1 MFDKAFGGTSGNH
14 RSCLLPREVSRGSRE
29 DRWSTGEHG
38 EDAHVLCAKAVR
50 GTAQGSRSG
59 TRLAMNMIKNKASER
74 EEIETLLPWHAA
86 GTLSRRDAQK
96 VEQALAS
103 DADLAVQYAT
113 VQQDLVETI
122 GLNES
127 LGAPSARAMQKL
139 MADIEADATARRA
152 RSSFNLGEWL
162 SERLSS
168 FSPRTLAW
176 SATAAALAVVLQAG
190 LLAGMFVS
198 ERQGGSFQTA
208 SVQTDQAIKGGT
220 YALIRFAPEA
230 TTGDVNKL
238 LENYKITIV
247 DGPSGGGVY
256 TVRLAVTGMPKEEL
270 ARTVKTL
277 QDESVVR
284 FIGPKPTE

>member
-1 MFDKAFGGTSGNH
+1 MNTMF
-14 RSCLLPREVSRGSRE
+14 
-29 DRWSTGEHG
+29 
-38 EDAHVLCAKAVR
+38 
-50 GTAQGSRSG
+50 
-59 TRLAMNMIKNKASER
+59 KNKAAER
-74 EEIETLLPWHAA
+74 EEIEALLPWHAA
-86 GTLSRRDAQK
+86 GTLSRREAQK
-96 VEQALAS
+96 VEQALES
-103 DADLAVQYAT
+103 DADLAIQYAT

-139 MADIEADATARRA
+139 MADIEADASTARRT

-198 ERQGGSFQTA
+198 ERQGASFQTA
-208 SVQTDQAIKGGT
+208 SVQTDQTMKPGT

-238 LENYKITIV
+238 LENYKISIV

-270 ARTVKTL
+270 ARTVKKL
-277 QDESVVR
+277 QDEPSVR
-284 FIGPKPTE
+284 FIGPKPAE